1 MHHFLFFPM
10 KLALYFMGPAL
21 CVQVSMPFNLKHTWC
36 FVLHCVLCVTPD
48 PNLVP
53 HGQHKDE
60 QQALFG
66 IIKLTGLRTQG
77 GACPLLGTGPY
88 VQGLYLE
95 KNGSTN
101 VCTLGYTPQAH
112 RFTDILFMC
121 IKF

>member
-1 MHHFLFFPM
+1 M

-48 PNLVP
+48 PDLVP

-95 KNGSTN
+95 KKWINKCVYIGLHTSGTPVYRYFRHAYQILSN
-101 VCTLGYTPQAH
+101 NYTL
-112 RFTDILFMC
+112 I
-121 IKF
+121 